1 MLALHNRCLDVFGHY
16 FFLLRREHA
25 VPGFLA
31 HRGSPEL
38 ALVRL
43 NLLLHDLL
51 FVSIIIVVDK
61 FARVQQ
67 RQAL

>member
-1 MLALHNRCLDVFGHY
+1 MLALHYRCLDVFRHY

-25 VPGFLA
+25 VPGFLT

-61 FARVQQ
+61 FTGMQ
-67 RQAL
+67 